1 MLLLYYYYIIIIFL
15 LENNY
20 NVIMS
25 LFLGKKVTKK
35 TKILAM
41 PLCAKDVSLHYLV
54 SYINYTPPARIFIS
68 LEHTHYTS
76 FYVQHYFS
84 IAFYLFF

>member
-20 NVIMS
+20 NVIML

-35 TKILAM
+35 TKILAI
-41 PLCAKDVSLHYLV
+41 PSCAEDVSPHYLLL
-54 SYINYTPPARIFIS
+54 YTDHTSSARIS
-68 LEHTHYTS
+68 KS
-76 FYVQHYFS
+76 FYHAHCPSF
-84 IAFYLFF
+84 

>member
-20 NVIMS
+20 NVIML

-41 PLCAKDVSLHYLV
+41 PLCAKDASLHYL
-54 SYINYTPPARIFIS
+54 
-68 LEHTHYTS
+68 L
-76 FYVQHYFS
+76 
-84 IAFYLFF
+84 